1 MVLVLILLSHL
12 VWDFDDLIDLLMVL
26 MDFVIC
32 LGLVVFGVFMG
43 LLFFV
48 IFMGVVVFGDFPWF
62 GGCVVF
68 WRCAWVWWCL

>member
-32 LGLVVFGVFMG
+32 LGLVVSGVFMG

-48 IFMGVVVFGDFPWF
+48 IFMGLVVFVIFLGLVVVLF
-62 GGCVVF
+62 F
-68 WRCAWVWWCL
+68 WRCS